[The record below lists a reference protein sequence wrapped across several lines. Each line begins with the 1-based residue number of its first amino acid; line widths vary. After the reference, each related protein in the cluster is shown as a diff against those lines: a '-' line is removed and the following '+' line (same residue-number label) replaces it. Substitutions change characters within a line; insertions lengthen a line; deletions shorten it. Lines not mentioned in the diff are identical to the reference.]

1 MSHFVQLAVLV
12 PTLTFSSLGAPIS
25 HAADLT
31 GTEDALA
38 LSHVRASAI
47 AATVAFAASEVVA
60 SSLDASADAAIIAED
75 SGVAE
80 VAEVAEGADAAEGA
94 EVAVAAE
101 GAGLVEPTI
110 TSVTSSND
118 ICW

>member
-1 MSHFVQLAVLV
+1 MQLAVLV

-75 SGVAE
+75 SGVT
-80 VAEVAEGADAAEGA
+80 EVAEGAEGA
-94 EVAVAAE
+94 VAAAAE

>member
-1 MSHFVQLAVLV
+1 MQLAVLV

-80 VAEVAEGADAAEGA
+80 G
-94 EVAVAAE
+94 AVAAE

-118 ICW
+118 IYW

>member
-80 VAEVAEGADAAEGA
+80 VAEGADAAEGA